1 MKMKFI
7 INEHIRPN
15 NLIKYINNDH
25 QHPFRFDQKHSILL
39 ILNI

>member
-7 INEHIRPN
+7 INEYRHPN

-25 QHPFRFDQKHSILL
+25 QHLFRFDQK
-39 ILNI
+39 N